1 MSFHAAPARARRIS
15 TAALTALVGVHV
27 VAAQQ
32 QPPLSLTTATTTALQ
47 QVSAFQQAQI
57 DEALAA
63 EDLRQARAA
72 LLPRARDSF
81 SITYNTAERG
91 SPAVLGGNFGGSLL
105 ERSLD
110 GQTWVVEATWTGYFE
125 YDDDLG
131 YFTLRSNTYGPMRVT
146 CNDTGTTYTL
156 GSQNVYTGAVQVL
169 RSF

>member
-1 MSFHAAPARARRIS
+1 MPRPARCCHRSRKRRPRKRRRRSRNRRRSTSLSFHAAPAWARHIS

-81 SITYNTAERG
+81 SITYNTA
-91 SPAVLGGNFGGSLL
+91 
-105 ERSLD
+105 
-110 GQTWVVEATWTGYFE
+110 
-125 YDDDLG
+125 
-131 YFTLRSNTYGPMRVT
+131 
-146 CNDTGTTYTL
+146 
-156 GSQNVYTGAVQVL
+156 
-169 RSF
+169 